1 MSEQEKM
8 LAEMLY
14 TAQDPELVAAHRR
27 ALRLTQRYNA
37 TGEDQAEEREA
48 LIQELLGSF
57 GEDGVI
63 MPPFRCDYGSQ
74 IEIGD
79 HFFANYD
86 CLFLDVCSITIG
98 NHVMLGTAGCC
109 IPQLIRSAV
118 KCDTDWI
125 TASRSQSAILL
136 DRR

>member
-1 MSEQEKM
+1 MMSEQEKM

-86 CLFLDVCSITIG
+86 CLFLAIMSCWDRGFV
-98 NHVMLGTAGCC
+98 C

-118 KCDTDWI
+118 KCGIPDWN
-125 TASRSQSAILL
+125 TASRSQSAILSGSAAM
-136 DRR
+136 